1 MRYCPNCGLQK
12 RAPHAV
18 RHLFVAVIA
27 SIISYASR
35 VSTDILTNIMPSSL
49 RCCSR
54 IFSAVFPSHLSS
66 LHPGIPA
73 HAPSFSPIIPRAIPH
88 NSKCRY
94 GERGAA
100 DAVPQLPERCLS
112 RKAGIVRCCP
122 RFLQENNAVHFPHP
136 LLCSMVSS
144 LSIHRASTSFSCSI
158 KACPFSTGM
167 QNTPVESASPRPLS
181 LLTMATLFM

>member
-1 MRYCPNCGLQK
+1 MRSGHGDETLACLYK
-12 RAPHAV
+12 K
-18 RHLFVAVIA
+18 
-27 SIISYASR
+27 
-35 VSTDILTNIMPSSL
+35 
-49 RCCSR
+49 
-54 IFSAVFPSHLSS
+54 
-66 LHPGIPA
+66 
-73 HAPSFSPIIPRAIPH
+73 PRAIPH

-94 GERGAA
+94 GERGAAAAKPKAQIITGCCKGERRQWRKQRTEAGAAVVECEGLLPRSTMRVPQPDIIEHFGNA

-122 RFLQENNAVHFPHP
+122 RFLQGNNAVHFPHP
-136 LLCSMVSS
+136 LLCTMVSS

>member
-1 MRYCPNCGLQK
+1 MPPVGGAQCAPAAQNKQRILSNVPH
-12 RAPHAV
+12 RAHTPG
-18 RHLFVAVIA
+18 
-27 SIISYASR
+27 
-35 VSTDILTNIMPSSL
+35 
-49 RCCSR
+49 RCKHR
-54 IFSAVFPSHLSS
+54 PRQIFF
-66 LHPGIPA
+66 
-73 HAPSFSPIIPRAIPH
+73 RAIPH

-94 GERGAA
+94 GERGAADAKPKAQIILDCLIEHFGNA

-122 RFLQENNAVHFPHP
+122 RFLQGNNAVHFPHP

-144 LSIHRASTSFSCSI
+144 LSIHRASTPSSCSI